1 MHQHNISTKDVM
13 ETLQVVTLAVA
24 ASIAAETLRW
34 AGILLVAAKGG
45 WGCWDADRRHPTWI
59 MGHF

>member
-1 MHQHNISTKDVM
+1 MHQHNISTKDVK
-13 ETLQVVTLAVA
+13 ETLQVVTRAVT

-34 AGILLVAAKGG
+34 AGILLVQPKGG
-45 WGCWDADRRHPTWI
+45 GAARDADRRHPTWI

>member
-1 MHQHNISTKDVM
+1 MNQHNISTKDVK
-13 ETLQVVTLAVA
+13 ETLQVVTLAVT

-45 WGCWDADRRHPTWI
+45 GAAGMLIADIPP
-59 MGHF
+59 G